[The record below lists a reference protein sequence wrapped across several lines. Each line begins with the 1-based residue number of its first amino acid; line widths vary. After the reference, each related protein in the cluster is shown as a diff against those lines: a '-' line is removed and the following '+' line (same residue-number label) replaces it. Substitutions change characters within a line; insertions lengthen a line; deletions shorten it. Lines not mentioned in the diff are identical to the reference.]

1 MLTRLIV
8 TEKPSVAMR
17 YASVL
22 GVKGR
27 QDGYLEGRGYL
38 ISWCFGHL
46 WGLADADAYDPKYKK
61 WNQSD
66 LPILPTTWQYQLLPG
81 SQKQMALLRRLM
93 DRADVTEIVNACDPG
108 REGELIFR
116 NVYNLAQCTKPMLRL
131 WVSSMEDEAIRE
143 GFAHLRPGL
152 AFNGVYE
159 AALCRAQADWLVG
172 INATRLFSTAYH
184 RTLVIGRV
192 ISPTLSM
199 VVNREQEIAGHKPET
214 FYKVAFQCAGLTAVT
229 EKMDKAQA
237 EALAA
242 QCAGQTAVVEEL
254 RETEQVRTAPA
265 LLDLTALQRLANK
278 QLGYTAQQTL
288 DYAQSLYEKKL
299 LTYPRTD
306 SRYLTEDMADGVS
319 SLAQLCAAIAEED
332 PPEAILEKQVCCNG
346 KVTDHTALLPT
357 RSAGAADLSVLPAP
371 ELKLLQLVARQVLL
385 SVSPPWVRKETEV
398 TLSCGGARFTAKGVI
413 TTQPGWRTYQPSEEK
428 TLPQLTQG
436 QELAVGQ
443 AEVKEGVTKPPAH
456 YTEASLL
463 AAMEQAGRQDQPEDA
478 HNGAPAQAQRSGLR
492 GEKEGQRNGAD
503 ARLPAGAASWSLS
516 RRGIGTAATRAG
528 ILERLVS
535 QGFVQRVKSKDGQA
549 AMLIPAQGGSALAA
563 ILPEPLRSPQL
574 TAQWEWSLQKIEDG
588 LLEPEA
594 FLAEVQEMV
603 TGLVS
608 GFTPVE
614 DAEYLFPSNRP
625 VVGTCPRCGRE
636 VTESPKGF
644 FCENPRCR
652 FALWRDN
659 RFFTNKQF
667 ALTKEKAQALLQ
679 HGEVFAEHL
688 YSEKTG
694 SYYDATIALDTSAPV
709 PRYFLKYG
717 Q

>member
-1 MLTRLIV
+1 MLTRLII

-17 YASVL
+17 YAAVL

-27 QDGYLEGRGYL
+27 QDGYLEGRDYL

-61 WNQSD
+61 WNQTD
-66 LPILPTTWQYQLLPG
+66 LPILPTTWQYHLLPG

-214 FYKVAFQCAGLTAVT
+214 FYRVCLTCEGVVFQS
-229 EKMDKAQA
+229 EKMDQAQA

-242 QCAGQTAVVEEL
+242 QCSGQTAVVEEL
-254 RETEQVRTAPA
+254 LETEQVRTAPA

-306 SRYLTEDMADGVS
+306 SRYLTEDMADGVPA
-319 SLAQLCAAIAEED
+319 LAQLCAAIAEED
-332 PPEAILEKQVCCNG
+332 PPEAILAGQVCCNG
-346 KVTDHTALLPT
+346 EVTDHTALLPT

-371 ELKLLQLVARQVLL
+371 ELKLLQLVAHQVLL
-385 SVSPPWVRKETEV
+385 AVSPPWVRQETEV
-398 TLSCGGARFTAKGVI
+398 TLSCGGTRFTVKGTY

-428 TLPQLTQG
+428 ALPQLTQG
-436 QELAVGQ
+436 QELTVDH

-463 AAMEQAGRQDQPEDA
+463 AAMEQAGRDEQP
-478 HNGAPAQAQRSGLR
+478 
-492 GEKEGQRNGAD
+492 KETQ
-503 ARLPAGAASWSLS
+503 

-535 QGFVQRVKSKDGQA
+535 QGFVQRVKGKDGQA
-549 AMLIPAQGGSALAA
+549 ATLIPAQSGSALAA

-588 LLEPEA
+588 LLESEV
-594 FLAEVQEMV
+594 FLSEVQEMV

-608 GFTPVE
+608 NFVPVE

-667 ALTKEKAQALLQ
+667 SLTKEKAQALLQ
-679 HGEVFAEHL
+679 RGEVFAEHL

-694 SYYDATIALDTSAPV
+694 SYYDATIVLDTSAPV

>member
-1 MLTRLIV
+1 
-8 TEKPSVAMR
+8 MR

-27 QDGYLEGRGYL
+27 QDGYLEGRDYL

-61 WNQSD
+61 WNQAD

-214 FYKVAFQCAGLTAVT
+214 FYKVAIRCAGLTAVT

-332 PPEAILEKQVCCNG
+332 PPEAILAGQVCCNG

-357 RSAGAADLSVLPAP
+357 RSAGAADLSVLPSP

-385 SVSPPWVRKETEV
+385 AVSPPWVRKETEV
-398 TLSCGGARFTAKGVI
+398 TISCSGARFTAKGNV
-413 TTQPGWRTYQPSEEK
+413 TTQPGWRKYQPSEEK

-436 QELAVGQ
+436 QELAVDQ

-463 AAMEQAGRQDQPEDA
+463 AAMEQAGREEQPKDT
-478 HNGAPAQAQRSGLR
+478 QR
-492 GEKEGQRNGAD
+492 K
-503 ARLPAGAASWSLS
+503 
-516 RRGIGTAATRAG
+516 GIGTAATRAG
-528 ILERLVS
+528 ILERLVN
-535 QGFVQRVKSKDGQA
+535 QGFVQRVKGKDGQA
-549 AMLIPAQGGSALAA
+549 AALIPAQSGSALAA

-594 FLAEVQEMV
+594 FLSEVQEMV
-603 TGLVS
+603 TGLVAD
-608 GFTPVE
+608 FVPVE

-694 SYYDATIALDTSAPV
+694 SYYDATIVLDTSAPV

>member
-1 MLTRLIV
+1 
-8 TEKPSVAMR
+8 MR
-17 YASVL
+17 YAAVL

-61 WNQSD
+61 WNQTD
-66 LPILPTTWQYQLLPG
+66 LPILPATWQYQLLPG

-93 DRADVTEIVNACDPG
+93 DREDVTEIVNACDPG

-192 ISPTLSM
+192 ISPTLAM

-214 FYKVAFQCAGLTAVT
+214 FYKAAIQCAGLTAVT

-237 EALAA
+237 EAQAA
-242 QCAGQTAVVEEL
+242 QCAGQIAVVEEL

-306 SRYLTEDMADGVS
+306 SRYLTEDMADGVPA
-319 SLAQLCAAIAEED
+319 LAQLCAAIAEED

-371 ELKLLQLVARQVLL
+371 ELKLLQLVAHQVLL
-385 SVSPPWVRKETEV
+385 AVSPPWVRQETEV
-398 TLSCGGARFTAKGVI
+398 TLSCGGTRFTVKGTY
-413 TTQPGWRTYQPSEEK
+413 TTQPGWRRYQPSEEK

-436 QELAVGQ
+436 QELNVEQ
-443 AEVKEGVTKPPAH
+443 AEVKEGVTKPAAH

-463 AAMEQAGRQDQPEDA
+463 AAMEQAGRDEQP
-478 HNGAPAQAQRSGLR
+478 
-492 GEKEGQRNGAD
+492 KETQ
-503 ARLPAGAASWSLS
+503 

-528 ILERLVS
+528 ILERLVN
-535 QGFVQRVKSKDGQA
+535 QGFVQRVKGKDGQA
-549 AMLIPAQGGSALAA
+549 ATLIPAQSGSALAA

-574 TAQWEWSLQKIEDG
+574 TAQWEWALQRIEDG

-594 FLAEVQEMV
+594 FLSEVQEMV
-603 TGLVS
+603 TRLVS

-694 SYYDATIALDTSAPV
+694 SYYDATIVLDTSAPV

>member
-61 WNQSD
+61 WNQTD

-93 DRADVTEIVNACDPG
+93 DREDVTEIVNACDPG

-143 GFAHLRPGL
+143 GFARLRPGL

-214 FYKVAFQCAGLTAVT
+214 FYKVAIQYTGLTAVT

-306 SRYLTEDMADGVS
+306 SRYLTEDMADGVPA
-319 SLAQLCAAIAEED
+319 LAQLCAAIAEED

-357 RSAGAADLSVLPAP
+357 RSAGAADLSVLPTP
-371 ELKLLQLVARQVLL
+371 ELKLLQLVAHQVLL
-385 SVSPPWVRKETEV
+385 AVSPPWVRKETEV
-398 TLSCGGARFTAKGVI
+398 TLSCGGTRFTVKGTY

-428 TLPQLTQG
+428 ALPQLTQG
-436 QELAVGQ
+436 QELAVEQ

-463 AAMEQAGRQDQPEDA
+463 AAMEQAGRDEQP
-478 HNGAPAQAQRSGLR
+478 
-492 GEKEGQRNGAD
+492 KETQ
-503 ARLPAGAASWSLS
+503 

-528 ILERLVS
+528 ILERLVN
-535 QGFVQRVKSKDGQA
+535 QGFVQRVKGKDGQA
-549 AMLIPAQGGSALAA
+549 ATLIPAQSGSALAA

-594 FLAEVQEMV
+594 FLSEVQEMV
-603 TGLVS
+603 KGLVS

-694 SYYDATIALDTSAPV
+694 SYYDATIVLDTSAPV

>member
-1 MLTRLIV
+1 MLTRLII

-17 YASVL
+17 YAAVL

-61 WNQSD
+61 WNQTD

-214 FYKVAFQCAGLTAVT
+214 FYKVAIRCAGLTAVT

-254 RETEQVRTAPA
+254 RETEQMRTAPA

-306 SRYLTEDMADGVS
+306 SRYLTEDMAYGVPA
-319 SLAQLCAAIAEED
+319 LAQLCAAIAEED
-332 PPEAILEKQVCCNG
+332 PPETILEKQVCCNG

-371 ELKLLQLVARQVLL
+371 ELKLLQLVAHQVLL
-385 SVSPPWVRKETEV
+385 AVSPPWVRKETEV
-398 TLSCGGARFTAKGVI
+398 TISCSGARFTAKGNV
-413 TTQPGWRTYQPSEEK
+413 TTQPGWRKYQPSEEK

-436 QELAVGQ
+436 QELAVEE

-463 AAMEQAGRQDQPEDA
+463 AAMEQAGRDEQP
-478 HNGAPAQAQRSGLR
+478 
-492 GEKEGQRNGAD
+492 KETQ
-503 ARLPAGAASWSLS
+503 

-528 ILERLVS
+528 ILERLVN
-535 QGFVQRVKSKDGQA
+535 QGFVQRVKGKDGQA
-549 AMLIPAQGGSALAA
+549 ANLIPAQSGSALAA

-594 FLAEVQEMV
+594 FLSEVQEMV

-608 GFTPVE
+608 DFAPVE
-614 DAEYLFPSNRP
+614 NAEYLFPSNRP
-625 VVGTCPRCGRE
+625 VVGTCPHCGRE

-667 ALTKEKAQALLQ
+667 SLTKEKAQALLQ

-694 SYYDATIALDTSAPV
+694 SYYDATIVLDTSAPV

>member
-1 MLTRLIV
+1 
-8 TEKPSVAMR
+8 MR
-17 YASVL
+17 YAAVL

-61 WNQSD
+61 WNQAD

-214 FYKVAFQCAGLTAVT
+214 FYKVAIQCAGLTAVT

-242 QCAGQTAVVEEL
+242 QCAGQIAVVEEL

-319 SLAQLCAAIAEED
+319 SLAQLCAAIVEEE
-332 PPEAILEKQVCCNG
+332 PPEAILAGQVCCNG

-357 RSAGAADLSVLPAP
+357 RSAGAADLSVLPTP
-371 ELKLLQLVARQVLL
+371 ELKLLQLVAHQVLL
-385 SVSPPWVRKETEV
+385 AVSPPWVRKETEV
-398 TLSCGGARFTAKGVI
+398 TLSCGGAYFTAKGTV
-413 TTQPGWRTYQPSEEK
+413 TTQPGWRRYQPSEEK

-436 QELAVGQ
+436 QELAVEQ

-463 AAMEQAGRQDQPEDA
+463 AAMEQAGRDEQP
-478 HNGAPAQAQRSGLR
+478 
-492 GEKEGQRNGAD
+492 KETQ
-503 ARLPAGAASWSLS
+503 

-535 QGFVQRVKSKDGQA
+535 QGFVQRVKGKDGQA
-549 AMLIPAQGGSALAA
+549 ATLIPAQSGSALAA

-667 ALTKEKAQALLQ
+667 LLTKEKAQALLQ

-694 SYYDATIALDTSAPV
+694 SYYDATIVLDTSAPV

>member
-1 MLTRLIV
+1 MIIGGMLTRLII

-17 YASVL
+17 YAAVL

-61 WNQSD
+61 WNQAD

-93 DRADVTEIVNACDPG
+93 DREDVTEIVNACDPG

-199 VVNREQEIAGHKPET
+199 VVNREQEIASHKPET
-214 FYKVAFQCAGLTAVT
+214 FYKVAIQCAGLTAVT
-229 EKMDKAQA
+229 EKMDKSQA

-306 SRYLTEDMADGVS
+306 SRYLTEDMADGVPE
-319 SLAQLCAAIAEED
+319 LAQLCAAIAEED

-357 RSAGAADLSVLPAP
+357 HSAGAADLSVLPAP

-398 TLSCGGARFTAKGVI
+398 TLSCGGTRFTAKGTF
-413 TTQPGWRTYQPSEEK
+413 TTLPGWRKYQPSEEK
-428 TLPQLTQG
+428 ALPQLTQR
-436 QELAVGQ
+436 QELAVEQ

-463 AAMEQAGRQDQPEDA
+463 AAMEQAGRDEQP
-478 HNGAPAQAQRSGLR
+478 
-492 GEKEGQRNGAD
+492 KETQ
-503 ARLPAGAASWSLS
+503 

-528 ILERLVS
+528 ILERLVN
-535 QGFVQRVKSKDGQA
+535 QGFVQRVKGKDGQA
-549 AMLIPAQGGSALAA
+549 ATLIPAQSGSALAA

-588 LLEPEA
+588 LLEPEV

-667 ALTKEKAQALLQ
+667 TLTKEKAQALLQ

-688 YSEKTG
+688 YSDKTG
-694 SYYDATIALDTSAPV
+694 SYYDATIVLDTSAPV

>member
-1 MLTRLIV
+1 MLTRLII

-17 YASVL
+17 YAAVL

-46 WGLADADAYDPKYKK
+46 WGLADAVAYDPKYKK
-61 WNQSD
+61 WNQAD

-199 VVNREQEIAGHKPET
+199 VVSREQEIAGHKPET
-214 FYKVAFQCAGLTAVT
+214 FYKVAIQCAGLTAVT

-306 SRYLTEDMADGVS
+306 SRYLTEDMADGVPE
-319 SLAQLCAAIAEED
+319 LAQLCAAIAEED
-332 PPEAILEKQVCCNG
+332 SPEAILEKQVCCNG

-357 RSAGAADLSVLPAP
+357 RSAGTADLSVLPTP
-371 ELKLLQLVARQVLL
+371 ELKLLQLVAHQVLL
-385 SVSPPWVRKETEV
+385 AVSPPWVRQETEV
-398 TLSCGGARFTAKGVI
+398 TLSCGGARFTTKGAV
-413 TTQPGWRTYQPSEEK
+413 TTQPGWRKYQPQEEK
-428 TLPQLTQG
+428 TMPLLTQG
-436 QELAVGQ
+436 QELAVDH

-463 AAMEQAGRQDQPEDA
+463 AAMEQAGRDEQP
-478 HNGAPAQAQRSGLR
+478 
-492 GEKEGQRNGAD
+492 KETQ
-503 ARLPAGAASWSLS
+503 

-528 ILERLVS
+528 ILERLVN
-535 QGFVQRVKSKDGQA
+535 QGFVQRVKGKDGQA
-549 AMLIPAQGGSALAA
+549 ATLIPAQSGSALAA

-594 FLAEVQEMV
+594 FLSEVQKMV

-608 GFTPVE
+608 GFAPVE

-667 ALTKEKAQALLQ
+667 SLTKEKAQALLQ

-694 SYYDATIALDTSAPV
+694 SYYDATIVLDTSAPV

>member
-1 MLTRLIV
+1 MLTRLII
-8 TEKPSVAMR
+8 TEKPSVAIR
-17 YASVL
+17 YAAVL

-46 WGLADADAYDPKYKK
+46 WGLADAVAYDPKYKK
-61 WNQSD
+61 WNQAD

-116 NVYNLAQCTKPMLRL
+116 NVYNLALCTKPMLRL

-192 ISPTLSM
+192 ISPTLAM
-199 VVNREQEIAGHKPET
+199 VVNREQEIARHKPET
-214 FYKVAFQCAGLTAVT
+214 FYRVCLTCEGVVFQS
-229 EKMDKAQA
+229 ERMDQAQA

-306 SRYLTEDMADGVS
+306 SRYLTEDMADGVPE
-319 SLAQLCAAIAEED
+319 LAQLCAAIAEED

-346 KVTDHTALLPT
+346 KVTDHMALLPT
-357 RSAGAADLSVLPAP
+357 HSAGAADLSVLPAP
-371 ELKLLQLVARQVLL
+371 ELKLLQLVAYQVLL
-385 SVSPPWVRKETEV
+385 AVSPPWVRKETEV
-398 TLSCGGARFTAKGVI
+398 TLSCGGARFTVKGTY

-428 TLPQLTQG
+428 ALPLLTQG
-436 QELAVGQ
+436 QELSVDH

-478 HNGAPAQAQRSGLR
+478 Q
-492 GEKEGQRNGAD
+492 
-503 ARLPAGAASWSLS
+503 

-535 QGFVQRVKSKDGQA
+535 QGFVQRVKGKDGQA
-549 AMLIPAQGGSALAA
+549 ATLIPAQSGSALAA
-563 ILPEPLRSPQL
+563 ILPDPLRSPQL

-588 LLEPEA
+588 LLEPEV
-594 FLAEVQEMV
+594 FLSEVQEMV
-603 TGLVS
+603 TGLVAD
-608 GFTPVE
+608 FAPVE

-667 ALTKEKAQALLQ
+667 TLTKEKAQALLQ

-694 SYYDATIALDTSAPV
+694 SYYDATIVLDTSAPV

>member
-61 WNQSD
+61 WNQTD

-93 DRADVTEIVNACDPG
+93 DREDVTEIVNACDPG

-143 GFAHLRPGL
+143 GFARLRPGL

-199 VVNREQEIAGHKPET
+199 VVNREQEIASHKPQT
-214 FYKVAFQCAGLTAVT
+214 FYKVAIECAGLTAVT

-237 EALAA
+237 EALAT

-306 SRYLTEDMADGVS
+306 SRYLTEDMADGVPA
-319 SLAQLCAAIAEED
+319 LAQLCAAIAEED

-357 RSAGAADLSVLPAP
+357 RSAGAADLSVLPTP
-371 ELKLLQLVARQVLL
+371 ELKLLQLVAHQVLL
-385 SVSPPWVRKETEV
+385 AVSPPWVRKETEV
-398 TLSCGGARFTAKGVI
+398 TLSCGGTRFTVKGTY

-428 TLPQLTQG
+428 ALPQLTQG
-436 QELAVGQ
+436 QELAVEQ

-463 AAMEQAGRQDQPEDA
+463 AAMEQAGREEQPKDT
-478 HNGAPAQAQRSGLR
+478 HR
-492 GEKEGQRNGAD
+492 K
-503 ARLPAGAASWSLS
+503 
-516 RRGIGTAATRAG
+516 GIGTAATRAG
-528 ILERLVS
+528 ILERLVN
-535 QGFVQRVKSKDGQA
+535 QGFVQRVKGKDGQA
-549 AMLIPAQGGSALAA
+549 ATLIPAQSGSALAA

-594 FLAEVQEMV
+594 FLSEVQEMV
-603 TGLVS
+603 KGLVS

-694 SYYDATIALDTSAPV
+694 SYYDATIVLDTSAPV

>member
-1 MLTRLIV
+1 MLTRLII

-17 YASVL
+17 YAAVL

-46 WGLADADAYDPKYKK
+46 WGLADAVAYDPKYKK
-61 WNQSD
+61 WNQAD

-93 DRADVTEIVNACDPG
+93 DREDVTEIVNACDPG

-199 VVNREQEIAGHKPET
+199 VVNREQEIAVHKPET
-214 FYKVAFQCAGLTAVT
+214 FYRVCLTCEGVVFQS
-229 EKMDKAQA
+229 EKMDQAQA

-306 SRYLTEDMADGVS
+306 SRYLTEDMADGVPA
-319 SLAQLCAAIAEED
+319 LAQLCAAIAEED

-371 ELKLLQLVARQVLL
+371 ELKLLQLVAHQVLL
-385 SVSPPWVRKETEV
+385 AVSPPWVRQETEV
-398 TLSCGGARFTAKGVI
+398 TLSCGGARFTAKGVV
-413 TTQPGWRTYQPSEEK
+413 TTQPGWRTYQPQEEK
-428 TLPQLTQG
+428 ALPQLTQG
-436 QELAVGQ
+436 QELAVDH

-463 AAMEQAGRQDQPEDA
+463 AAMEQAGRDEQPKE
-478 HNGAPAQAQRSGLR
+478 AQ
-492 GEKEGQRNGAD
+492 
-503 ARLPAGAASWSLS
+503 

-528 ILERLVS
+528 ILERLVN
-535 QGFVQRVKSKDGQA
+535 QGFVQRVKGKDGQA
-549 AMLIPAQGGSALAA
+549 ATLIPAQSGSALAA

-594 FLAEVQEMV
+594 FLSEVQKMV

-608 GFTPVE
+608 GFAPVE

-667 ALTKEKAQALLQ
+667 SLTKEKAQTLLQ

-694 SYYDATIALDTSAPV
+694 SYYDATIVLDTSAPV

>member
-17 YASVL
+17 YAAVL

-46 WGLADADAYDPKYKK
+46 WGLADAVAYDPKYKK

-93 DRADVTEIVNACDPG
+93 DREDVTEIVNACDPG

-214 FYKVAFQCAGLTAVT
+214 FYKVEIQCAGLTAVT

-237 EALAA
+237 EAQAA

-306 SRYLTEDMADGVS
+306 SRYLTEDMADGIPV
-319 SLAQLCAAIAEED
+319 LAQLCAAITEED
-332 PPEAILEKQVCCNG
+332 PPEAILAGQVCCNG

-357 RSAGAADLSVLPAP
+357 RSAGAADLSVLPTP
-371 ELKLLQLVARQVLL
+371 ELKLLQLVAHQVLL
-385 SVSPPWVRKETEV
+385 AVSPPWVRQETEA
-398 TLSCGGARFTAKGVI
+398 TLSCGGARFTAKGTV
-413 TTQPGWRTYQPSEEK
+413 TTQPGWRKYQPSEEK

-436 QELAVGQ
+436 QELAVDQ

-463 AAMEQAGRQDQPEDA
+463 AAMEQAGREEQP
-478 HNGAPAQAQRSGLR
+478 
-492 GEKEGQRNGAD
+492 KETQ
-503 ARLPAGAASWSLS
+503 

-535 QGFVQRVKSKDGQA
+535 QGFVQRVRGKDGQTA
-549 AMLIPAQGGSALAA
+549 TLIPAQSGSALAA

-594 FLAEVQEMV
+594 FLSEVQEMV
-603 TGLVS
+603 TGLVAD
-608 GFTPVE
+608 FAPVE

-667 ALTKEKAQALLQ
+667 TLTKEKAQALLQ

-694 SYYDATIALDTSAPV
+694 SYYDATIVLDTSAPV

>member
-1 MLTRLIV
+1 MIIGGMLTRLII

-17 YASVL
+17 YAAVL

-46 WGLADADAYDPKYKK
+46 WGLADANAYDPKYKK
-61 WNQSD
+61 WNQTD
-66 LPILPTTWQYQLLPG
+66 LPILPATWQYQLLPG

-131 WVSSMEDEAIRE
+131 WVSSMEDEAIQE

-214 FYKVAFQCAGLTAVT
+214 FYKVAIQCAGLTAVT

-306 SRYLTEDMADGVS
+306 SRYLTEDMADGVPA
-319 SLAQLCAAIAEED
+319 LAQLCAAITEED
-332 PPEAILEKQVCCNG
+332 PPEAILEKQICCNG

-357 RSAGAADLSVLPAP
+357 RSTGAADLSVLPAP
-371 ELKLLQLVARQVLL
+371 ELKLLQLVAHQVLL
-385 SVSPPWVRKETEV
+385 AVSPPWVRQETEV
-398 TLSCGGARFTAKGVI
+398 TLSCGGARFTAKGTF

-428 TLPQLTQG
+428 ALPQLTQG
-436 QELAVGQ
+436 QELTVDH

-463 AAMEQAGRQDQPEDA
+463 AAMEQAGRDEQP
-478 HNGAPAQAQRSGLR
+478 
-492 GEKEGQRNGAD
+492 KETQ
-503 ARLPAGAASWSLS
+503 

-528 ILERLVS
+528 ILERLVN
-535 QGFVQRVKSKDGQA
+535 QGFVQRVKGKDGQA
-549 AMLIPAQGGSALAA
+549 ATLIPAQSGSALAA

-594 FLAEVQEMV
+594 FLSEVQEMV

-636 VTESPKGF
+636 VTESPNGF

-679 HGEVFAEHL
+679 RGEVFAEHL

-694 SYYDATIALDTSAPV
+694 SYYDATIVLDTSAPV

>member
-1 MLTRLIV
+1 
-8 TEKPSVAMR
+8 MR
-17 YASVL
+17 YAAVL

-93 DRADVTEIVNACDPG
+93 DREDVTEIVNACDPG

-214 FYKVAFQCAGLTAVT
+214 FYRVCLTCEGVVFQS
-229 EKMDKAQA
+229 EKMDQAQA

-242 QCAGQTAVVEEL
+242 QCAGQTVVVEEL

-306 SRYLTEDMADGVS
+306 SRYLTEDMADGVPA
-319 SLAQLCAAIAEED
+319 LAQFCAAIVEEE
-332 PPEAILEKQVCCNG
+332 PPEAILAGQVCCNG

-357 RSAGAADLSVLPAP
+357 RSAGAADLSVLPTP
-371 ELKLLQLVARQVLL
+371 ELKLLQLVAHQVLL
-385 SVSPPWVRKETEV
+385 AVSPPWVQQETEV
-398 TLSCGGARFTAKGVI
+398 TLSCGGARFTAKGTV
-413 TTQPGWRTYQPSEEK
+413 TTQPGWRRYQPSEEK
-428 TLPQLTQG
+428 ALPLLTQG
-436 QELAVGQ
+436 QELIVEQ

-456 YTEASLL
+456 YTDASLL
-463 AAMEQAGRQDQPEDA
+463 AAMEQAGREEQPKDT
-478 HNGAPAQAQRSGLR
+478 QR
-492 GEKEGQRNGAD
+492 K
-503 ARLPAGAASWSLS
+503 
-516 RRGIGTAATRAG
+516 GIGTAATRAG

-535 QGFVQRVKSKDGQA
+535 QGFVQRVKGKDGQA
-549 AMLIPAQGGSALAA
+549 ATLIPSQSGSALAA

-594 FLAEVQEMV
+594 FLSEVQEMV

-667 ALTKEKAQALLQ
+667 YLTKEKAQALLQ

-694 SYYDATIALDTSAPV
+694 SYYDATIVLDTSAPV

>member
-1 MLTRLIV
+1 
-8 TEKPSVAMR
+8 MR

-46 WGLADADAYDPKYKK
+46 WGLADAVAYDPKYKK
-61 WNQSD
+61 WNQAD

-93 DRADVTEIVNACDPG
+93 DRVDVTEIVNACDPG

-192 ISPTLSM
+192 ISPTLSI

-214 FYKVAFQCAGLTAVT
+214 FYKVAIQYAGLTAVT

-254 RETEQVRTAPA
+254 RETEQVRTAPV

-306 SRYLTEDMADGVS
+306 SRYLTEDMADGVPA
-319 SLAQLCAAIAEED
+319 LAQLCATIAEED

-357 RSAGAADLSVLPAP
+357 HSAGAADLSVLPAP
-371 ELKLLQLVARQVLL
+371 ELKLLQLVAHQVLL
-385 SVSPPWVRKETEV
+385 AVSPPWVRKETEV
-398 TLSCGGARFTAKGVI
+398 TPSCGGAYFTAKGTV
-413 TTQPGWRTYQPSEEK
+413 TTQPGWRRYQPSEEK
-428 TLPQLTQG
+428 ALPQLTQG
-436 QELAVGQ
+436 QELAVDQ
-443 AEVKEGVTKPPAH
+443 VEVKEGVTKPPAH

-463 AAMEQAGRQDQPEDA
+463 AAMEQAGREEQPKE
-478 HNGAPAQAQRSGLR
+478 AQ
-492 GEKEGQRNGAD
+492 
-503 ARLPAGAASWSLS
+503 

-528 ILERLVS
+528 ILERLVN
-535 QGFVQRVKSKDGQA
+535 QGFVQRVKGKDGQA
-549 AMLIPAQGGSALAA
+549 ATLIPAQSGSALAA

-594 FLAEVQEMV
+594 FLSEVQEMV
-603 TGLVS
+603 TELVAD
-608 GFTPVE
+608 FVPVE

-659 RFFTNKQF
+659 CFFTNKQF

-694 SYYDATIALDTSAPV
+694 SYYDATIVLDTSAPV

>member
-61 WNQSD
+61 WNQTD

-93 DRADVTEIVNACDPG
+93 DREDVTEIVNACDPG

-143 GFAHLRPGL
+143 GFARLRPGL

-214 FYKVAFQCAGLTAVT
+214 FYKVAIQYTGLTAVT

-306 SRYLTEDMADGVS
+306 SRYLTEDMADGVPA
-319 SLAQLCAAIAEED
+319 LAQLCAAIAEED

-357 RSAGAADLSVLPAP
+357 RSAGAADLSVLPTP
-371 ELKLLQLVARQVLL
+371 ELKLLQLVAHQVLL
-385 SVSPPWVRKETEV
+385 AVSPPWVRKETEV
-398 TLSCGGARFTAKGVI
+398 TLSCGGTRFTVKGTY

-428 TLPQLTQG
+428 ALPQLTQG
-436 QELAVGQ
+436 QELAVEQ

-463 AAMEQAGRQDQPEDA
+463 AAMEQAGRDEQP
-478 HNGAPAQAQRSGLR
+478 
-492 GEKEGQRNGAD
+492 KETQ
-503 ARLPAGAASWSLS
+503 

-528 ILERLVS
+528 ILERLVN
-535 QGFVQRVKSKDGQA
+535 QGFVQRVKGKDGQA
-549 AMLIPAQGGSALAA
+549 ATLIPAQSGSALAA

-594 FLAEVQEMV
+594 FLSEVQEMV
-603 TGLVS
+603 KGLVS

-667 ALTKEKAQALLQ
+667 TLTKEKAQALLQ

-694 SYYDATIALDTSAPV
+694 SYYDATIVLDTSAPV

>member
-61 WNQSD
+61 WNQTD

-93 DRADVTEIVNACDPG
+93 DREDVTEIVNACDPG

-199 VVNREQEIAGHKPET
+199 VVNREQEIASHKPQT
-214 FYKVAFQCAGLTAVT
+214 FYKVAIECAGLTAVT

-237 EALAA
+237 EALAT

-306 SRYLTEDMADGVS
+306 SRYLTEDMADGVPA
-319 SLAQLCAAIAEED
+319 LAQLCAAIAEED

-357 RSAGAADLSVLPAP
+357 RSAGAADLSVLPTP
-371 ELKLLQLVARQVLL
+371 ELKLLQLVAHQVLL
-385 SVSPPWVRKETEV
+385 AVSPPWVRKETEV
-398 TLSCGGARFTAKGVI
+398 TLSCGGTRFTVKGTY

-428 TLPQLTQG
+428 ALPQLTQG
-436 QELAVGQ
+436 QELAVEQ

-463 AAMEQAGRQDQPEDA
+463 AAMEQAGRDEQP
-478 HNGAPAQAQRSGLR
+478 
-492 GEKEGQRNGAD
+492 KETQ
-503 ARLPAGAASWSLS
+503 

-528 ILERLVS
+528 ILERLVN
-535 QGFVQRVKSKDGQA
+535 QGFVQRVKGKDGQA
-549 AMLIPAQGGSALAA
+549 ATLIPAQSGSALAA

-594 FLAEVQEMV
+594 FLSEVQEMV
-603 TGLVS
+603 KGLVS

-694 SYYDATIALDTSAPV
+694 SYYDATIVLDTSAPV

>member
-1 MLTRLIV
+1 MLTRLII

-17 YASVL
+17 YAAVL

-61 WNQSD
+61 WNQAD

-199 VVNREQEIAGHKPET
+199 VVNREQEIAGHKPEA
-214 FYKVAFQCAGLTAVT
+214 FYKVAIQCAGLTAVT

-237 EALAA
+237 GALAI

-306 SRYLTEDMADGVS
+306 SRYLTEDMADGVPA
-319 SLAQLCAAIAEED
+319 LAQLCAAIAEED
-332 PPEAILEKQVCCNG
+332 PPETILEKQVCCNG

-371 ELKLLQLVARQVLL
+371 ELKLLQLVAHQVLL
-385 SVSPPWVRKETEV
+385 AVSPLWVRMETEV
-398 TLSCGGARFTAKGVI
+398 TLSCGGARFTAKGAV
-413 TTQPGWRTYQPSEEK
+413 TTQPGWRKYQPSEEK
-428 TLPQLTQG
+428 ALPQLTQG
-436 QELAVGQ
+436 QELAVDQ

-463 AAMEQAGRQDQPEDA
+463 AAMEQAGREEQP
-478 HNGAPAQAQRSGLR
+478 
-492 GEKEGQRNGAD
+492 KETQ
-503 ARLPAGAASWSLS
+503 
-516 RRGIGTAATRAG
+516 RRGIGTAATRSG

-535 QGFVQRVKSKDGQA
+535 QGFVQRVKGKDGQA
-549 AMLIPAQGGSALAA
+549 ATLIPAQSGSALAA

-574 TAQWEWSLQKIEDG
+574 TAQWEWALQRIEDG

-594 FLAEVQEMV
+594 FLSEVQEMV

-694 SYYDATIALDTSAPV
+694 SYYDATIVLDTSAPV

>member
-1 MLTRLIV
+1 MLTRLII

-17 YASVL
+17 YAAVL

-46 WGLADADAYDPKYKK
+46 WGLADAVAYDPKYKK
-61 WNQSD
+61 WNQTD
-66 LPILPTTWQYQLLPG
+66 LPILPATWQYQLLPR

-199 VVNREQEIAGHKPET
+199 VVNREQEIASHKPET
-214 FYKVAFQCAGLTAVT
+214 FYRVCLTCEGVVFQS
-229 EKMDKAQA
+229 EKMDQAQA

-306 SRYLTEDMADGVS
+306 SRYLTEDMADGVPA
-319 SLAQLCAAIAEED
+319 LAQLCAAIAEED

-371 ELKLLQLVARQVLL
+371 ELKLLQLVAHQVLL
-385 SVSPPWVRKETEV
+385 AVSPPWVRQETEV
-398 TLSCGGARFTAKGVI
+398 TLSCGGARFTAKGVV
-413 TTQPGWRTYQPSEEK
+413 TTQPGWRTYQPQEEK
-428 TLPQLTQG
+428 ALPQLTQG
-436 QELAVGQ
+436 QELAVDH

-463 AAMEQAGRQDQPEDA
+463 AAMEQAGRDEQPKE
-478 HNGAPAQAQRSGLR
+478 AQ
-492 GEKEGQRNGAD
+492 
-503 ARLPAGAASWSLS
+503 

-528 ILERLVS
+528 ILERLVN
-535 QGFVQRVKSKDGQA
+535 QGFVQRVKGKDGQA
-549 AMLIPAQGGSALAA
+549 ATLIPAQSGSALAA

-594 FLAEVQEMV
+594 FLSEVQEMV

-608 GFTPVE
+608 DFAPVE

-694 SYYDATIALDTSAPV
+694 SYYDATIVLDTSAPV

>member
-1 MLTRLIV
+1 MIV

-46 WGLADADAYDPKYKK
+46 WGLADAVAYDPKYKK
-61 WNQSD
+61 WNQAD

-93 DRADVTEIVNACDPG
+93 DREDVTEIVNACDPG

-199 VVNREQEIAGHKPET
+199 VVNREQEIAVHKPET
-214 FYKVAFQCAGLTAVT
+214 FYRVCLTCEGVVFQS
-229 EKMDKAQA
+229 EKMDQAQA

-306 SRYLTEDMADGVS
+306 SRYLTEDMADSVPE
-319 SLAQLCAAIAEED
+319 LAQLCAAIAEED

-385 SVSPPWVRKETEV
+385 AVSPPWVRQETEV
-398 TLSCGGARFTAKGVI
+398 TLSCGVARFTAKGTV

-428 TLPQLTQG
+428 ALPQLTQG
-436 QELAVGQ
+436 QELAVEQ

-463 AAMEQAGRQDQPEDA
+463 AAMEQAGRQDQPE
-478 HNGAPAQAQRSGLR
+478 NAQ
-492 GEKEGQRNGAD
+492 
-503 ARLPAGAASWSLS
+503 

-535 QGFVQRVKSKDGQA
+535 QGFVQRVKGKDGQA
-549 AMLIPAQGGSALAA
+549 ATLIPAQSGSALAA

-588 LLEPEA
+588 LLEPEG
-594 FLAEVQEMV
+594 FLSEVQEMV
-603 TGLVS
+603 KGLVAD
-608 GFTPVE
+608 FAPVE
-614 DAEYLFPSNRP
+614 DTEYLFPSNRP

-667 ALTKEKAQALLQ
+667 TLTKEKAQALLQ

-694 SYYDATIALDTSAPV
+694 SYYDATIVLDTSAPV

>member
-1 MLTRLIV
+1 
-8 TEKPSVAMR
+8 MR
-17 YASVL
+17 YAAVL

-61 WNQSD
+61 WNQAD

-192 ISPTLSM
+192 ISPTLAM

-214 FYKVAFQCAGLTAVT
+214 FYRVCLTCEGVVFQS
-229 EKMDKAQA
+229 EKLDQAQA

-306 SRYLTEDMADGVS
+306 SRYLTEDMADGVPA
-319 SLAQLCAAIAEED
+319 LAQLCAAIAEED

-371 ELKLLQLVARQVLL
+371 ELKLLQLVAHQVLL
-385 SVSPPWVRKETEV
+385 AVSPPWVRQETEV
-398 TLSCGGARFTAKGVI
+398 TLSCDGARFTAKGTY

-436 QELAVGQ
+436 QELAVDH

-478 HNGAPAQAQRSGLR
+478 Q
-492 GEKEGQRNGAD
+492 
-503 ARLPAGAASWSLS
+503 

-535 QGFVQRVKSKDGQA
+535 QGFVQRVKGKDGQA
-549 AMLIPAQGGSALAA
+549 ATLIPAQSGSALAA

-594 FLAEVQEMV
+594 FLSEVQEMV

-667 ALTKEKAQALLQ
+667 TLTKEKAQALLQ

-694 SYYDATIALDTSAPV
+694 SYYDATIVLDTSAPV
-709 PRYFLKYG
+709 PRCFLKYG

>member
-1 MLTRLIV
+1 MLTRLII

-17 YASVL
+17 YAAVL

-46 WGLADADAYDPKYKK
+46 WGLADAVAYDPKYKK
-61 WNQSD
+61 WNQTD

-192 ISPTLSM
+192 ISPTLAM

-214 FYKVAFQCAGLTAVT
+214 FYRVCLTCEGVVFQS
-229 EKMDKAQA
+229 EKLDQAQA

-242 QCAGQTAVVEEL
+242 QCTGQTAIVEAL

-278 QLGYTAQQTL
+278 QLGYTARQTL

-306 SRYLTEDMADGVS
+306 SRYLTEDMADGVPA
-319 SLAQLCAAIAEED
+319 LAQLCAAIAEED

-371 ELKLLQLVARQVLL
+371 ELKLLQLVAHQVLL
-385 SVSPPWVRKETEV
+385 AVSPPWVRKETEV
-398 TLSCGGARFTAKGVI
+398 TLSCGGARFTVKGTY
-413 TTQPGWRTYQPSEEK
+413 TTQPGWQTYQPSEEK
-428 TLPQLTQG
+428 VLPQLTQG
-436 QELAVGQ
+436 QELAVDQ
-443 AEVKEGVTKPPAH
+443 VEVKEGVTKPPAH

-463 AAMEQAGRQDQPEDA
+463 AAMEQAGREEQPKE
-478 HNGAPAQAQRSGLR
+478 AQ
-492 GEKEGQRNGAD
+492 
-503 ARLPAGAASWSLS
+503 

-528 ILERLVS
+528 ILERLVN
-535 QGFVQRVKSKDGQA
+535 QGFVQRVKGKDGQA
-549 AMLIPAQGGSALAA
+549 ATLIPAQSGSALAA

-594 FLAEVQEMV
+594 FLTEVQEMV

-608 GFTPVE
+608 DFAPVE

-625 VVGTCPRCGRE
+625 VVGTCPCCGRE

-694 SYYDATIALDTSAPV
+694 SYYDATIVLDTSAPV

>member
-1 MLTRLIV
+1 
-8 TEKPSVAMR
+8 MR

-22 GVKGR
+22 GIHGR

-61 WNQSD
+61 WNQTD

-214 FYKVAFQCAGLTAVT
+214 FYKVAIQCAGLTAVT

-237 EALAA
+237 EAQAA

-306 SRYLTEDMADGVS
+306 SRYLTEDMADGVPA
-319 SLAQLCAAIAEED
+319 LAQLCAAIAEED

-371 ELKLLQLVARQVLL
+371 ELKLLQLVAHQVLL
-385 SVSPPWVRKETEV
+385 AVSPPWVRQETEV
-398 TLSCGGARFTAKGVI
+398 TLSCGGARFTAKGTF

-428 TLPQLTQG
+428 ALPQLTQG
-436 QELAVGQ
+436 QELTVDH

-463 AAMEQAGRQDQPEDA
+463 AAMEQAGRDEQP
-478 HNGAPAQAQRSGLR
+478 
-492 GEKEGQRNGAD
+492 KETQ
-503 ARLPAGAASWSLS
+503 

-528 ILERLVS
+528 ILERLVN
-535 QGFVQRVKSKDGQA
+535 QGFVQRVKGKDGQA
-549 AMLIPAQGGSALAA
+549 ATLIPAQSGSALAA

-594 FLAEVQEMV
+594 FLTEVQEMV

-608 GFTPVE
+608 DFAPVE

-694 SYYDATIALDTSAPV
+694 SYYDATIVLDTSAPV

>member
-61 WNQSD
+61 WNKTD

-199 VVNREQEIAGHKPET
+199 VVNREQEIARHKPET
-214 FYKVAFQCAGLTAVT
+214 FYRVCLTCEGVVFQS
-229 EKMDKAQA
+229 EKMDQAQA

-306 SRYLTEDMADGVS
+306 SRYLTEDMAGGVPE
-319 SLAQLCAAIAEED
+319 LAQLCAAIAEED

-357 RSAGAADLSVLPAP
+357 RSAGAADLSVLPTP
-371 ELKLLQLVARQVLL
+371 ELKLLQLVAHQVLL
-385 SVSPPWVRKETEV
+385 AVSPPWVRKETEV
-398 TLSCGGARFTAKGVI
+398 TLSCCDACFTAKGTV
-413 TTQPGWRTYQPSEEK
+413 TTHPGWRKYQPSEEK

-436 QELAVGQ
+436 QELAVDQ

-463 AAMEQAGRQDQPEDA
+463 AAMEQAGREEQP
-478 HNGAPAQAQRSGLR
+478 
-492 GEKEGQRNGAD
+492 KETQ
-503 ARLPAGAASWSLS
+503 

-535 QGFVQRVKSKDGQA
+535 QGFVQRVRGKDGQTA
-549 AMLIPAQGGSALAA
+549 TLIPAQSGSALAA

-594 FLAEVQEMV
+594 FLSEVQEMV

-608 GFTPVE
+608 EFTPVE

-667 ALTKEKAQALLQ
+667 SLTKEKAQALLQ
-679 HGEVFAEHL
+679 RGEVFAEHL

-694 SYYDATIALDTSAPV
+694 SYYDATIVLDTSTPV

>member
-17 YASVL
+17 YAAVL

-61 WNQSD
+61 WNQTD

-93 DRADVTEIVNACDPG
+93 DREDVTEIVNACDPG

-214 FYKVAFQCAGLTAVT
+214 FYRVCLTCEGVVFQS
-229 EKMDKAQA
+229 EKMDQAQA

-306 SRYLTEDMADGVS
+306 SRYLTEDMADGVPE
-319 SLAQLCAAIAEED
+319 LAQLCAAIAEED

-357 RSAGAADLSVLPAP
+357 RSAGAADLSVLPTP
-371 ELKLLQLVARQVLL
+371 ELKLLQLVAHQVLL
-385 SVSPPWVRKETEV
+385 AVSPPWVRKETEV
-398 TLSCGGARFTAKGVI
+398 TLSCGGTRFTVKGTY

-428 TLPQLTQG
+428 ALPQLTQG
-436 QELAVGQ
+436 QELAVEQ

-463 AAMEQAGRQDQPEDA
+463 AAMEQAGRDEQP
-478 HNGAPAQAQRSGLR
+478 
-492 GEKEGQRNGAD
+492 KETQ
-503 ARLPAGAASWSLS
+503 

-528 ILERLVS
+528 ILERLVN
-535 QGFVQRVKSKDGQA
+535 QGFVQRVKGKDGQA
-549 AMLIPAQGGSALAA
+549 ATLIPAQSGSALAA

-594 FLAEVQEMV
+594 FLSEVQEMV

-608 GFTPVE
+608 DFAPVE

-667 ALTKEKAQALLQ
+667 TLTKEKAQALLQ

-694 SYYDATIALDTSAPV
+694 SYYDATIVLDTSAPV

>member
-1 MLTRLIV
+1 
-8 TEKPSVAMR
+8 MR
-17 YASVL
+17 YAAVL

-46 WGLADADAYDPKYKK
+46 WGLADAVAYDPKYKK

-199 VVNREQEIAGHKPET
+199 VVNREQEIASYKPET
-214 FYKVAFQCAGLTAVT
+214 FYKAAIQCAGLTAVT

-237 EALAA
+237 EAQAA
-242 QCAGQTAVVEEL
+242 QCAGQIAVVEEL

-306 SRYLTEDMADGVS
+306 SRYLTEDMADGVPA
-319 SLAQLCAAIAEED
+319 LAQLCAAIAEED

-357 RSAGAADLSVLPAP
+357 RSAGAADLSVLPTP
-371 ELKLLQLVARQVLL
+371 ELKLLQLVAHQVLL
-385 SVSPPWVRKETEV
+385 AVSPPWVRKETEV
-398 TLSCGGARFTAKGVI
+398 TLSCSGARFTAKGTV
-413 TTQPGWRTYQPSEEK
+413 TTQPGWRRYQPSEEK

-436 QELAVGQ
+436 QELAVEQ

-463 AAMEQAGRQDQPEDA
+463 AAMEQAGKDEQP
-478 HNGAPAQAQRSGLR
+478 
-492 GEKEGQRNGAD
+492 KETQ
-503 ARLPAGAASWSLS
+503 

-535 QGFVQRVKSKDGQA
+535 QGFVQRVKGKDGQA
-549 AMLIPAQGGSALAA
+549 AALIPAQSGSALAA

-667 ALTKEKAQALLQ
+667 YLTKEKAQALLQ

-694 SYYDATIALDTSAPV
+694 SYYDATIVLDTSAPV

>member
-1 MLTRLIV
+1 MLTRLII

-17 YASVL
+17 YAAVL

-46 WGLADADAYDPKYKK
+46 WGLADAVAYDPKYKK
-61 WNQSD
+61 WNQTD
-66 LPILPTTWQYQLLPG
+66 LPILPATWQYQLLPR

-214 FYKVAFQCAGLTAVT
+214 FYKAAIQCAGLTAVT

-306 SRYLTEDMADGVS
+306 SRYLTEDMADGVPA
-319 SLAQLCAAIAEED
+319 LAQLCAAITEED
-332 PPEAILEKQVCCNG
+332 PPETILEKQVCCNG

-357 RSAGAADLSVLPAP
+357 RSAGAADLSVLPTP
-371 ELKLLQLVARQVLL
+371 ELRLLQLVAHQVLL
-385 SVSPPWVRKETEV
+385 AVSPPWVRKETEV
-398 TLSCGGARFTAKGVI
+398 TISCSGTRFTAKGTV
-413 TTQPGWRTYQPSEEK
+413 TTQPGWRAYQPSEEK

-436 QELAVGQ
+436 QELAVDH

-463 AAMEQAGRQDQPEDA
+463 AAMEQAGRQDQPE
-478 HNGAPAQAQRSGLR
+478 NAQ
-492 GEKEGQRNGAD
+492 
-503 ARLPAGAASWSLS
+503 

-694 SYYDATIALDTSAPV
+694 SYYDATIVLDTSAPV

>member
-27 QDGYLEGRGYL
+27 QDGYLEGRDYL

-61 WNQSD
+61 WNQAD

-214 FYKVAFQCAGLTAVT
+214 FYKVAIRCAGLTAVT

-332 PPEAILEKQVCCNG
+332 PPEAILAGQVCCNG

-357 RSAGAADLSVLPAP
+357 RSAGAADLSVLPSP

-385 SVSPPWVRKETEV
+385 AVSPPWVRKETEV
-398 TLSCGGARFTAKGVI
+398 TISCSGARFTAKGNV
-413 TTQPGWRTYQPSEEK
+413 TTQPGWRKYQPSEEK

-436 QELAVGQ
+436 QELAVDQ

-463 AAMEQAGRQDQPEDA
+463 AAMEQAGREEQPKDT
-478 HNGAPAQAQRSGLR
+478 QR
-492 GEKEGQRNGAD
+492 K
-503 ARLPAGAASWSLS
+503 
-516 RRGIGTAATRAG
+516 GIGTAATRAG
-528 ILERLVS
+528 ILERLVN
-535 QGFVQRVKSKDGQA
+535 QGFVQRVKGKDGQA
-549 AMLIPAQGGSALAA
+549 AALIPAQSGSALAA

-594 FLAEVQEMV
+594 FLTEVQEMV

-608 GFTPVE
+608 DFAPVE

-694 SYYDATIALDTSAPV
+694 SYYDATIVLDTSAPV

>member
-1 MLTRLIV
+1 MPAT
-8 TEKPSVAMR
+8 
-17 YASVL
+17 
-22 GVKGR
+22 
-27 QDGYLEGRGYL
+27 
-38 ISWCFGHL
+38 
-46 WGLADADAYDPKYKK
+46 LA
-61 WNQSD
+61 
-66 LPILPTTWQYQLLPG
+66 
-81 SQKQMALLRRLM
+81 
-93 DRADVTEIVNACDPG
+93 G
-108 REGELIFR
+108 RE
-116 NVYNLAQCTKPMLRL
+116 NSSSATSTTSHSVPSPMLRL
-131 WVSSMEDEAIRE
+131 WVSSMEDETIRE

-214 FYKVAFQCAGLTAVT
+214 FYRVCLTCEGVVFQS
-229 EKMDKAQA
+229 EKMDQAQA

-306 SRYLTEDMADGVS
+306 SRYLTEDMADGVPE
-319 SLAQLCAAIAEED
+319 LTQLCAAIAEED
-332 PPEAILEKQVCCNG
+332 SPEAILEKQVCCNG

-357 RSAGAADLSVLPAP
+357 HSAGAADLSVLPAP
-371 ELKLLQLVARQVLL
+371 ELKLLQLVAYHVLL
-385 SVSPPWVRKETEV
+385 AVSPPWVRQETEV
-398 TLSCGGARFTAKGVI
+398 TLSCGGTRFTAKGTY

-478 HNGAPAQAQRSGLR
+478 Q
-492 GEKEGQRNGAD
+492 
-503 ARLPAGAASWSLS
+503 

-528 ILERLVS
+528 ILERLVN
-535 QGFVQRVKSKDGQA
+535 QGFVQRVKGKDGQA
-549 AMLIPAQGGSALAA
+549 ATLIPAQSGSALAA
-563 ILPEPLRSPQL
+563 ILPESLRSPQL

-594 FLAEVQEMV
+594 FLSEVQEMV

-608 GFTPVE
+608 DFAPVE

-694 SYYDATIALDTSAPV
+694 SYYDATIVLDTSAPV
-709 PRYFLKYG
+709 PHYFLKYG

>member
-1 MLTRLIV
+1 MIV

-61 WNQSD
+61 WNQTD

-93 DRADVTEIVNACDPG
+93 DREDVTEIVNACDPG

-143 GFAHLRPGL
+143 GFARLRPGL

-214 FYKVAFQCAGLTAVT
+214 FYKVAIQYTGLTAVT

-306 SRYLTEDMADGVS
+306 SRYLTEDMADGVPA
-319 SLAQLCAAIAEED
+319 LAQFCAAIVEEE
-332 PPEAILEKQVCCNG
+332 PPEAILAGQVCCNG

-357 RSAGAADLSVLPAP
+357 RSAGAADLSVLPTP
-371 ELKLLQLVARQVLL
+371 ELKLLQLVAHQVLL
-385 SVSPPWVRKETEV
+385 AVSPPWVRKETEV
-398 TLSCGGARFTAKGVI
+398 TLSCGGTRFTVKGTY

-428 TLPQLTQG
+428 ALPQLTQG
-436 QELAVGQ
+436 QELAVEQ

-463 AAMEQAGRQDQPEDA
+463 AAMEQAGRDEQP
-478 HNGAPAQAQRSGLR
+478 
-492 GEKEGQRNGAD
+492 KETQ
-503 ARLPAGAASWSLS
+503 

-528 ILERLVS
+528 ILERLVN
-535 QGFVQRVKSKDGQA
+535 QGFVQRVKGKDGQA
-549 AMLIPAQGGSALAA
+549 ATLIPAQSGSALAA

-594 FLAEVQEMV
+594 FLSEVQEMV
-603 TGLVS
+603 KGLVS

-694 SYYDATIALDTSAPV
+694 SYYDATIVLDTSAPV

>member
-1 MLTRLIV
+1 MLTRLII

-17 YASVL
+17 YAAVL
-22 GVKGR
+22 GIKGR

-46 WGLADADAYDPKYKK
+46 WGLADAVAYDPKYKK
-61 WNQSD
+61 WNQTD

-214 FYKVAFQCAGLTAVT
+214 FYKVEIQCAGLTAVT

-237 EALAA
+237 EAQAA
-242 QCAGQTAVVEEL
+242 QCAGQIAVVEEL

-306 SRYLTEDMADGVS
+306 SRYLTEDMADGVPA
-319 SLAQLCAAIAEED
+319 LAQFCAAIVEEE
-332 PPEAILEKQVCCNG
+332 PPEAILAGQVCCNG

-357 RSAGAADLSVLPAP
+357 RSAGAADLSVLPTP
-371 ELKLLQLVARQVLL
+371 ELKLLQLVAHQVLL
-385 SVSPPWVRKETEV
+385 AVSPPWVRKETEV
-398 TLSCGGARFTAKGVI
+398 TLSCCGAYFTAKGTF
-413 TTQPGWRTYQPSEEK
+413 TTQSGWRKYQPQEEK

-436 QELAVGQ
+436 QELAVEQ

-463 AAMEQAGRQDQPEDA
+463 AAMEQAGREEQP
-478 HNGAPAQAQRSGLR
+478 
-492 GEKEGQRNGAD
+492 KETQ
-503 ARLPAGAASWSLS
+503 

-528 ILERLVS
+528 ILERLVN
-535 QGFVQRVKSKDGQA
+535 QGFVQRVRGKDGQA
-549 AMLIPAQGGSALAA
+549 ANLIPAQSGSALAA
-563 ILPEPLRSPQL
+563 ILPEPLRSPRL

-608 GFTPVE
+608 DFAPVE

-694 SYYDATIALDTSAPV
+694 SYYDATIVLDTSAPV

>member
-1 MLTRLIV
+1 
-8 TEKPSVAMR
+8 MR
-17 YASVL
+17 YAAVL

-61 WNQSD
+61 WNQTD
-66 LPILPTTWQYQLLPG
+66 LPILPATWQYQLLPG

-214 FYKVAFQCAGLTAVT
+214 FYKVEIQCAGLTAVT

-237 EALAA
+237 EAQAA

-306 SRYLTEDMADGVS
+306 SRYLTEDMADGVPA
-319 SLAQLCAAIAEED
+319 LAQLCAAIAEED

-357 RSAGAADLSVLPAP
+357 RSAGAADLSVLPTP
-371 ELKLLQLVARQVLL
+371 ELKLLQLVAHQVLL
-385 SVSPPWVRKETEV
+385 AVSPPWVRQETEV
-398 TLSCGGARFTAKGVI
+398 TLSCGGTRFTVKGTY
-413 TTQPGWRTYQPSEEK
+413 TTQPGWRRYQPSEEK

-436 QELAVGQ
+436 QELAVEH

-463 AAMEQAGRQDQPEDA
+463 AAMEQAGRDEQP
-478 HNGAPAQAQRSGLR
+478 
-492 GEKEGQRNGAD
+492 KETQ
-503 ARLPAGAASWSLS
+503 

-528 ILERLVS
+528 ILERLVN
-535 QGFVQRVKSKDGQA
+535 QGFVQRVKGKDGQA
-549 AMLIPAQGGSALAA
+549 ATLIPAQSGSALAA
-563 ILPEPLRSPQL
+563 ILPDPLRSPQL

-588 LLEPEA
+588 LLESEV
-594 FLAEVQEMV
+594 FLSEVQEMV

-667 ALTKEKAQALLQ
+667 SLTKEKAQALLQ
-679 HGEVFAEHL
+679 RGEVFAEHL

-694 SYYDATIALDTSAPV
+694 SYYDATIVLDTSAPV

>member
-1 MLTRLIV
+1 MIIRGGMLTRLII

-17 YASVL
+17 YAAVL

-46 WGLADADAYDPKYKK
+46 WGLADAVAYDPKYKK
-61 WNQSD
+61 WNQTD
-66 LPILPTTWQYQLLPG
+66 LPILPATWQYQLLPG

-199 VVNREQEIAGHKPET
+199 VVNREQEIAAHKPET
-214 FYKVAFQCAGLTAVT
+214 FYKVAIQCAGLTAVT

-306 SRYLTEDMADGVS
+306 SRYLTEDMADGVPE
-319 SLAQLCAAIAEED
+319 LAQLCAAIAEED
-332 PPEAILEKQVCCNG
+332 SPEAILEKQVCCNG

-357 RSAGAADLSVLPAP
+357 RSAGTADLSVLPTP
-371 ELKLLQLVARQVLL
+371 ELKLLQLVAHQVLL
-385 SVSPPWVRKETEV
+385 AVSPPWVRKETEV
-398 TLSCGGARFTAKGVI
+398 TLSCGGARFTTKGAV
-413 TTQPGWRTYQPSEEK
+413 TTQPGWRKYQPQEEK
-428 TLPQLTQG
+428 TMPLLTQG
-436 QELAVGQ
+436 QELAVDH

-463 AAMEQAGRQDQPEDA
+463 AAMEQAGREEQP
-478 HNGAPAQAQRSGLR
+478 
-492 GEKEGQRNGAD
+492 KETQ
-503 ARLPAGAASWSLS
+503 

-528 ILERLVS
+528 ILERLVN
-535 QGFVQRVKSKDGQA
+535 QGFVQRVRGKDGQA
-549 AMLIPAQGGSALAA
+549 ANLIPAQSGSALAA
-563 ILPEPLRSPQL
+563 ILPESLRSPQL

-588 LLEPEA
+588 LVEPEV
-594 FLAEVQEMV
+594 FLSEVQEMV

-608 GFTPVE
+608 DFAPVE

-667 ALTKEKAQALLQ
+667 SLTKEKAQALLQ
-679 HGEVFAEHL
+679 RGEVFAEHL

-694 SYYDATIALDTSAPV
+694 SYYDATIVLDTSAPV

>member
-1 MLTRLIV
+1 
-8 TEKPSVAMR
+8 MR
-17 YASVL
+17 YAAVL

-46 WGLADADAYDPKYKK
+46 WGLADAVAYDPKYKK

-214 FYKVAFQCAGLTAVT
+214 FYKVEIQCAGLTAVT

-242 QCAGQTAVVEEL
+242 QCTGQTAIVEAL

-306 SRYLTEDMADGVS
+306 SRYLTEDMADGVPA
-319 SLAQLCAAIAEED
+319 LAQFCAAIVEEE
-332 PPEAILEKQVCCNG
+332 PPEAILAGQVCCNG

-357 RSAGAADLSVLPAP
+357 RSAGAADLSVLPTP
-371 ELKLLQLVARQVLL
+371 ELKLLQLVAHQVLL
-385 SVSPPWVRKETEV
+385 AVSPPWVRKETEV
-398 TLSCGGARFTAKGVI
+398 TLSCCGAYFTAKGTF
-413 TTQPGWRTYQPSEEK
+413 TTQSGWRKYQPQEEK

-436 QELAVGQ
+436 QELAVEQ

-463 AAMEQAGRQDQPEDA
+463 AAMEQAGREEQP
-478 HNGAPAQAQRSGLR
+478 
-492 GEKEGQRNGAD
+492 KETQ
-503 ARLPAGAASWSLS
+503 

-535 QGFVQRVKSKDGQA
+535 QGFVQRVKGKDGQA
-549 AMLIPAQGGSALAA
+549 ATLIPAQSGSALAA
-563 ILPEPLRSPQL
+563 ILPEPLRSPRL

-667 ALTKEKAQALLQ
+667 TLTKEKAQALLQ

-694 SYYDATIALDTSAPV
+694 SYYDATIVLDTSAPV

>member
-1 MLTRLIV
+1 MIVGGMLTRLII

-22 GVKGR
+22 GIHGR

-61 WNQSD
+61 WNQTD
-66 LPILPTTWQYQLLPG
+66 LPILPATWKYQLLPG

-131 WVSSMEDEAIRE
+131 WVSSMEDETIRE

-199 VVNREQEIAGHKPET
+199 VVNREQEIASYKPET
-214 FYKVAFQCAGLTAVT
+214 FYKVAIQCAGLTAVT

-306 SRYLTEDMADGVS
+306 SRYLTEDMADGVPE
-319 SLAQLCAAIAEED
+319 LAQLCAAIAEED

-371 ELKLLQLVARQVLL
+371 ELKLLQLVAHQVLL
-385 SVSPPWVRKETEV
+385 AVSPPWVRKETEV
-398 TLSCGGARFTAKGVI
+398 TLSCGGARFTVKGNV
-413 TTQPGWRTYQPSEEK
+413 TTQPGWRKYQSSEEK

-436 QELAVGQ
+436 QELAVDH

-463 AAMEQAGRQDQPEDA
+463 AAMEQAGRDEQP
-478 HNGAPAQAQRSGLR
+478 
-492 GEKEGQRNGAD
+492 KETQ
-503 ARLPAGAASWSLS
+503 

-535 QGFVQRVKSKDGQA
+535 QGFVQRVKGKDGQA
-549 AMLIPAQGGSALAA
+549 ATLIPAQSASALAA
-563 ILPEPLRSPQL
+563 ILPEPLCSPQL

-588 LLEPEA
+588 LLESEV
-594 FLAEVQEMV
+594 FLSEVQEMV

-608 GFTPVE
+608 NFVPVE

-667 ALTKEKAQALLQ
+667 SLTKEKAQALLQ

-694 SYYDATIALDTSAPV
+694 SYYDATIVLDTSAPV

>member
-1 MLTRLIV
+1 MIIGGMLTRLII
-8 TEKPSVAMR
+8 TEKPSAAMR
-17 YASVL
+17 YAAVL

-46 WGLADADAYDPKYKK
+46 WGLADAVAYDPKYKK

-93 DRADVTEIVNACDPG
+93 DREDVTETVNACDPG

-192 ISPTLSM
+192 ISPTLAM

-214 FYKVAFQCAGLTAVT
+214 FYKVAIQCAGLTAVT
-229 EKMDKAQA
+229 EKMDQAQA

-319 SLAQLCAAIAEED
+319 SLAQLCAAIAEEE

-357 RSAGAADLSVLPAP
+357 RSAGAADLSVLPTP
-371 ELKLLQLVARQVLL
+371 ELKLLQLVTHQVLL
-385 SVSPPWVRKETEV
+385 AVSPPWVRTETEV
-398 TLSCGGARFTAKGVI
+398 TLSCGGARFTAKGAV
-413 TTQPGWRTYQPSEEK
+413 TTQPGWRKYQPSEEK

-436 QELAVGQ
+436 QELTVDH

-463 AAMEQAGRQDQPEDA
+463 AAMEQAGREEQPKE
-478 HNGAPAQAQRSGLR
+478 AQ
-492 GEKEGQRNGAD
+492 
-503 ARLPAGAASWSLS
+503 

-528 ILERLVS
+528 ILERLVN
-535 QGFVQRVKSKDGQA
+535 QGFVQRVKGKDGQA
-549 AMLIPAQGGSALAA
+549 AALIPAQSGSALAA

-594 FLAEVQEMV
+594 FLSEVQEMV
-603 TGLVS
+603 TGLVAD
-608 GFTPVE
+608 FAPVE
-614 DAEYLFPSNRP
+614 NADYLFPSNRP

-667 ALTKEKAQALLQ
+667 TLTKEKAQALLQ

-694 SYYDATIALDTSAPV
+694 SYYDATIVLDTSAPV

>member
-61 WNQSD
+61 WNKTD

-214 FYKVAFQCAGLTAVT
+214 FYRVCLTCEGVVFQS
-229 EKMDKAQA
+229 EKMDQAQA

-306 SRYLTEDMADGVS
+306 SRYLTEDMAGGVPE
-319 SLAQLCAAIAEED
+319 LAQLCAAIAEED

-357 RSAGAADLSVLPAP
+357 RSAGAADLSVLPTP
-371 ELKLLQLVARQVLL
+371 ELKLLQLVAHQVLL
-385 SVSPPWVRKETEV
+385 AVSPPWVRKETEV
-398 TLSCGGARFTAKGVI
+398 TLSCCDACFTAKGTV
-413 TTQPGWRTYQPSEEK
+413 TTHPGWRKYQPSEEK

-436 QELAVGQ
+436 QELAVDQ

-463 AAMEQAGRQDQPEDA
+463 AAMEQAGREEQP
-478 HNGAPAQAQRSGLR
+478 
-492 GEKEGQRNGAD
+492 KETQ
-503 ARLPAGAASWSLS
+503 

-535 QGFVQRVKSKDGQA
+535 QGFVQRVRGKDGQTA
-549 AMLIPAQGGSALAA
+549 TLIPAQSGSALAA

-594 FLAEVQEMV
+594 FLSEVQEMV

-608 GFTPVE
+608 EFTPVE

-667 ALTKEKAQALLQ
+667 SLTKEKAQALLQ
-679 HGEVFAEHL
+679 RGEVFAEHL

-694 SYYDATIALDTSAPV
+694 SYYDATIVLDTSTPV

>member
-1 MLTRLIV
+1 
-8 TEKPSVAMR
+8 MR
-17 YASVL
+17 YAAVL

-46 WGLADADAYDPKYKK
+46 WGLADAAAYDPKYKK
-61 WNQSD
+61 WNQTD
-66 LPILPTTWQYQLLPG
+66 LPILPATWQYQLLPG

-199 VVNREQEIAGHKPET
+199 VVNREQEIASHKPET
-214 FYKVAFQCAGLTAVT
+214 FYRVCLTCEGVVFQS
-229 EKMDKAQA
+229 EKMDQAQA

-306 SRYLTEDMADGVS
+306 SRYLTEDMADGVPA
-319 SLAQLCAAIAEED
+319 LAQLCAAITEED

-357 RSAGAADLSVLPAP
+357 RSASAADLSVLPAP
-371 ELKLLQLVARQVLL
+371 ELKLLQLVAHQVLL
-385 SVSPPWVRKETEV
+385 AVSPLWMRQETEV
-398 TLSCGGARFTAKGVI
+398 TLSCGGARFTAKGNV
-413 TTQPGWRTYQPSEEK
+413 TTQPGWRRYQPSEEK
-428 TLPQLTQG
+428 ALPQLTQG
-436 QELAVGQ
+436 QELAVEQ

-463 AAMEQAGRQDQPEDA
+463 AAMEQAGREEQP
-478 HNGAPAQAQRSGLR
+478 
-492 GEKEGQRNGAD
+492 KETQ
-503 ARLPAGAASWSLS
+503 

-528 ILERLVS
+528 ILEHLVN
-535 QGFVQRVKSKDGQA
+535 QGFVQRVKGKDGQA
-549 AMLIPAQGGSALAA
+549 ATLIPAQSGSALAA

-594 FLAEVQEMV
+594 FLSEVQEMV

-608 GFTPVE
+608 DFAPVE

-667 ALTKEKAQALLQ
+667 SLTKEKAQALLQ
-679 HGEVFAEHL
+679 RGEVFAEHL

-694 SYYDATIALDTSAPV
+694 SYYDATIVLDTSAPV